1 MRSSAADLFPI
12 LVLAGACAPTPAEA
26 MEASVAIGAAVAER
40 LQIEPID
47 VEVGKVGID
56 GPTDRDWTVELPRYG
71 ALTGRVQV
79 TLLADADGHPVRFRV
94 TTPVDA
100 WLTVP
105 VAMADTLPGHDLL
118 LGTARVRASLLGA
131 EKPVDPA
138 LTWEAATTLAQ
149 GQPVTTLRAR
159 PAPSAREGTSVT
171 LMATRGAVTIRA
183 PGRLE
188 ADAFEGQPV
197 AVTNLATKT
206 MQSGTFRGGMVILGS
221 P

>member
-26 MEASVAIGAAVAER
+26 VEPSVAIGAAVAER
-40 LQIEPID
+40 LGIGAAD
-47 VEVGKVGID
+47 VEVGKVDIS
-56 GPTDRDWTVELPRYG
+56 GPGDLDWTVELPRYG
-71 ALTGRVQV
+71 TVTGRVPV
-79 TLLADADGHPVRFRV
+79 TLSASSEGHPVRFRV
-94 TTPVDA
+94 TVPVDA
-100 WLTVP
+100 WLSVP
-105 VAMADTLPGHDLL
+105 VAQSDTLPGHDLV
-118 LGTARVRASLLGA
+118 LGTARVRATILGA

-138 LTWEAATTLAQ
+138 LQWEASTTLAR

-159 PAPSAREGTSVT
+159 LAPSAREGASVT

-188 ADAFEGQPV
+188 GDAFEGQPV

-206 MQSGTFRGGMVILGS
+206 MQSGTYRGGMVILGGS
-221 P
+221 